1 MATGAGAGA
10 GGGTTAGPVAEI
22 VFLFTEEGVM
32 KEEYN
37 FNLTVPLA
45 DLDTAIVLL
54 DEARTQYPDM
64 RLSRKPDRHGNA
76 RFYLCFPFHGV
87 RTDLQFMAWFMDR
100 NTSNWE
106 LFGPNYGIWGLS

>member
-1 MATGAGAGA
+1 M
-10 GGGTTAGPVAEI
+10 PEI
-22 VFLFTEEGVM
+22 VFFFTGEGEM

-45 DLDTAIVLL
+45 DLDAAMLVL
-54 DEARTQYPDM
+54 DEARTAYPDM

-76 RFYLCFPFHGV
+76 RFYLCFPYHGV
-87 RTDLQFMAWFMDR
+87 RTDLRFGEWFMAR
-100 NTSNWE
+100 NTKNWE